1 MFLWI
6 YCTVPLVQLIKQASG
21 RRRGHNLCI
30 LSSIFAKKKKKNVVS
45 SIMPPFTKFFS
56 RHTSGHIKED
66 FLTLPFMKDYSIFK
80 SSALQK
86 FVATWIHALL
96 QYNIHYTSECL
107 LTMKATPF
115 LLRDSCPQ

>member
-30 LSSIFAKKKKKNVVS
+30 LSSIFAKKKKIVVS
-45 SIMPPFTKFFS
+45 SILPPFTKFFS
-56 RHTSGHIKED
+56 GHTSSHIKED

-86 FVATWIHALL
+86 FVATWINALL
-96 QYNIHYTSECL
+96 DTIFITLVSVC
-107 LTMKATPF
+107 
-115 LLRDSCPQ
+115 